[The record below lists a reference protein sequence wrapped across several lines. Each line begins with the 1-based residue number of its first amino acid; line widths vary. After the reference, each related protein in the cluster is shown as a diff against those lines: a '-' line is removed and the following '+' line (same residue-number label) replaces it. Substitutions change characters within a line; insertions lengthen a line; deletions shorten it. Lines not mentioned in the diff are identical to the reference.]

1 MAVGQPLCQYAWI
14 MFQIREFEGEFFC
27 CAPRSIAFQCRND
40 FIRRGNEAAFFAPI
54 ALAVGQPLGLEAA
67 GAEQERE
74 AQGDDEYSDPARVD
88 NTIRSN
94 RLNGFGWRGG
104 FHCSVSCSCKFAI
117 GAKHIDLIVN
127 GPRPPSIHAALR
139 IDCAR
144 RRARYHPAEQQHG
157 LTTSTPFRSQVDVRG
172 ACHKTIICAP
182 HTDHQSCG
190 GHTTANIRRKAL
202 RLSYELSNLTLA
214 ADWVRHSRMDSSLK
228 SALRRSSGNST
239 R

>member
-27 CAPRSIAFQCRND
+27 CARRSIAIGFQCRND

-74 AQGDDEYSDPARVD
+74 AQGDDEYTDPARVD

-117 GAKHIDLIVN
+117 GAKHIDPRVN
-127 GPRPPSIHAALR
+127 GPRPVASLGLPSIHAALR

-144 RRARYHPAEQQHG
+144 RRAG
-157 LTTSTPFRSQVDVRG
+157 
-172 ACHKTIICAP
+172 
-182 HTDHQSCG
+182 
-190 GHTTANIRRKAL
+190 
-202 RLSYELSNLTLA
+202 
-214 ADWVRHSRMDSSLK
+214 
-228 SALRRSSGNST
+228 
-239 R
+239 